1 MDQRDFLAAKEA
13 ALRDSGIGTL
23 GEKSVHAVLKAA
35 YEPHG
40 ENREVAVGGY
50 VADILGEDG
59 IMEIQTR
66 ALWRLREKLQAF
78 LPVCPVTVVYPVYPV
93 EWILRT
99 NPDTGE
105 VTRRRSSKKGRGS
118 DVLAELYPLREF
130 LTDPGFHLRVVELV
144 TQRWDIG
151 KARGKKQHLDREPL
165 EFLHEWVL
173 EQPEDYR
180 ELIPAGLP
188 EEFTAEEFGKAL
200 HLRKDGGW
208 KALATLTVLGLVE
221 QIGKS
226 GRRNLYRLTKEGTE

>member
-1 MDQRDFLAAKEA
+1 M
-13 ALRDSGIGTL
+13 
-23 GEKSVHAVLKAA
+23 
-35 YEPHG
+35 
-40 ENREVAVGGY
+40 
-50 VADILGEDG
+50 
-59 IMEIQTR
+59 
-66 ALWRLREKLQAF
+66 
-78 LPVCPVTVVYPVYPV
+78 
-93 EWILRT
+93 
-99 NPDTGE
+99 
-105 VTRRRSSKKGRGS
+105 
-118 DVLAELYPLREF
+118 
-130 LTDPGFHLRVVELV
+130 VELV

>member
-78 LPVCPVTVVYPVYPV
+78 LPVCPVTVVHPVYPV

-99 NPDTGE
+99 DPDTGE
-105 VTRRRSSKKGRGS
+105 V
-118 DVLAELYPLREF
+118 
-130 LTDPGFHLRVVELV
+130 
-144 TQRWDIG
+144 G

-200 HLRKDGGW
+200 HLQKDGGW